1 MAAAPW
7 VFFTALAALVL
18 MLIIAKKKRLF
29 PFENVRTRKP
39 YAPITATKDAGTT
52 TP

>member
-18 MLIIAKKKRLF
+18 MLIVAKKKRLF
-29 PFENVRTRKP
+29 PFESARTRKS
-39 YAPITATKDAGTT
+39 YAPITATKDSGTT
-52 TP
+52 LP